1 MLTEN
6 RYQDS
11 IISKNFKRIINNHS
25 FSQSQQQKQAK
36 DTQEVEIRMSINLQ
50 YAKCTSEKLWRIL
63 RSHKIRSTF
72 YTESTSRKRLC
83 KPKDRVATADKNN
96 IDYEIDCSN
105 CEAVYL
111 GECKQYLKSSS
122 EEHKRSV
129 RNCDFEK
136 DKTAKNC
143 WEADHN
149 FRWGQKKVDDRESRF
164 IPRKIKET
172 IHSMKNPTYIN
183 EIPYHFLKFGFL
195 TYPSS

>member
-1 MLTEN
+1 MTLFTTMTLFPSN
-6 RYQDS
+6 AFQDTAYPDVR
-11 IISKNFKRIINNHS
+11 N
-25 FSQSQQQKQAK
+25 
-36 DTQEVEIRMSINLQ
+36 
-50 YAKCTSEKLWRIL
+50 
-63 RSHKIRSTF
+63 RSHLLSF
-72 YTESTSRKRLC
+72 YREA
-83 KPKDRVATADKNN
+83 DRVATADKNN

-136 DKTAKNC
+136 NKTAKNC

-149 FRWGQKKVDDRESRF
+149 FRWGHKKVDDRESRF

-172 IHSMKNPTYIN
+172 VHSMKNPTYIN